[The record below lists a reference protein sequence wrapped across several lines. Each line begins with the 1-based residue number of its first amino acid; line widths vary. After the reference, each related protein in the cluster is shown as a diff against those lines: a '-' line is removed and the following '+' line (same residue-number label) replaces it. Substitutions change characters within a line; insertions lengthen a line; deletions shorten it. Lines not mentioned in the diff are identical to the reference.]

1 MIFYRYQLN
10 EDQMNLVQKI
20 NDIRNQNNIPLLI
33 QNITLPDF
41 IINKKTELFFY
52 NEKNFYKLSQN
63 FYLFKYLKE
72 EFKNFF
78 NNNEAMNIITNDILN
93 EINIIE
99 QDNIVFISIYKKTI
113 NNNDDMNDISNNEI
127 NIPKIQINTNA
138 NNDISKNDNKSND
151 KTEVTSM
158 SQYSD
163 NDDTERN
170 IVRTMIVNKNL
181 LSKK

>member
-1 MIFYRYQLN
+1 MIFYKYKLN
-10 EDQMNLVQKI
+10 EDQMNLVQNI

-33 QNITLPDF
+33 QNITLPVF

-63 FYLFKYLKE
+63 FYLFKYQKE

-127 NIPKIQINTNA
+127 NIPKIQINASA

-163 NDDTERN
+163 NDDTARN
-170 IVRTMIVNKNL
+170 IIRAMKVNKNL